1 LAKGNISTGNASSLK
16 SWWENGKQYLS
27 GVYNELKKV
36 HWPGKNQLIGY
47 TGVVLLSVALMALIV
62 WLFDKG
68 LSFVLEKL
76 MQAVA

>member
-1 LAKGNISTGNASSLK
+1 LAKGNISTGNESRLK
-16 SWWENGKQYLS
+16 SWWANGKQYLS